1 LSLKTKPKALVTGGA
16 GFIGSHLCEA
26 LLRANYSVQC
36 YDDLSHGSPANIEH
50 LTSNSDFHFCH
61 ADVCDRAGLKKATSN
76 AWIIIHLA
84 ARKIPRY
91 GDALSTLRVN
101 NEGTRNVL
109 ELAASQNIKV
119 VLASTSDVYGKGTPP
134 FKESD
139 DLIIGPSDVRRWS
152 YAASKIFDEHLA
164 QGYFYERNLPTVTLR
179 FFGSY
184 GPRNHRSWWGGP
196 QAVFIEQAL
205 RGEPFS
211 IHGDGSQTRSFTY
224 IDDLIAGIMAASEKE
239 AAIGQII
246 NLGSEEEV
254 TILELANIIN
264 ELIWPG
270 KTPKIKFIP
279 YESFGGRY
287 EDVKRRLPDLTKARK
302 ILGFNWTIKLR
313 DGLLKTIAWHK
324 NAPPPINLPS

>member
-1 LSLKTKPKALVTGGA
+1 MSLKTKPKALVTGGA

-26 LLRANYSVQC
+26 LLQANYSVLC
-36 YDDLSHGSPANIEH
+36 YDDLSHGSPANFGH

-61 ADVCDRAGLKKATSN
+61 ADVCDRAALKKATNN

-109 ELAASQNIKV
+109 ELAASQNVKV
-119 VLASTSDVYGKGTPP
+119 VLASTSDVYGKGSPP

-164 QGYFYERNLPTVTLR
+164 QGFFSERNLPTVTLR

-205 RGEPFS
+205 RGEPLT

-239 AAIGQII
+239 AAVGQII

-254 TILELANIIN
+254 TILELANIIS

-270 KTPKIKFIP
+270 KTPKTKFIP

-287 EDVKRRLPDLTKARK
+287 EDVKRRLPNLTKARK
-302 ILGFNWTIKLR
+302 ILGFTWKIKLR
-313 DGLLKTIAWHK
+313 EGLTKTIAWHK
-324 NAPPPINLPS
+324 NAHLIVDPPA